1 MKMKKNS
8 RTVLTVIILSVT
20 FLTSCS
26 KSIPPK
32 IESYTTKEAL
42 PLLKEA
48 EWPIDDKEMGE
59 LRSSLENIYG
69 RTISKV
75 SSSDSEIQIGYDLPE
90 ADDFAKQHFY
100 IYQTVY
106 KYNDSRKIMKT
117 DSYIGLR
124 ETLSEDEGISDCL
137 QNKVIYVEDKDSWKV
152 KACIGSKVL
161 YESDT
166 IIEKDESG
174 QPNVQG
180 YDNQKKV
187 SSKKYYDDEKWQA
200 ALSPESSFYYEVY
213 NDAKWSYDGID

>member
-1 MKMKKNS
+1 MKRKNIYWS
-8 RTVLTVIILSVT
+8 LLSVVVL
-20 FLTSCS
+20 FAVFFTSCS
-26 KSIPPK
+26 RSIPSK
-32 IESYTTKEAL
+32 IEQHTTKESL
-42 PLLKEA
+42 PFLKEA
-48 EWPIDDKEMGE
+48 EWPIDDKAMGE
-59 LRSSLENIYG
+59 LRSSLENIYA
-69 RTISKV
+69 RTISKM
-75 SSSDSEIQIGYDLPE
+75 SSSDSEIQVDYDLPE
-90 ADDFAKQHFY
+90 ADDFDKQHFY

-106 KYNDSRKIMKT
+106 KYNDSGKLMKT
-117 DSYIGLR
+117 DSYIGLS

-137 QNKVIYVEDKDSWKV
+137 QNKVIYVEAKDTWKM

-174 QPNVQG
+174 QPNVLG

-187 SSKKYYDDEKWQA
+187 NSKKFYDDKKWQA